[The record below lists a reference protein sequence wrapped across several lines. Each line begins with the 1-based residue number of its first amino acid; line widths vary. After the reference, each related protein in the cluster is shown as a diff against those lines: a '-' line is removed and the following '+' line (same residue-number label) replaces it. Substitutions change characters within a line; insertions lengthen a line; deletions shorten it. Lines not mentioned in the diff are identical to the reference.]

1 MYDYHVHTTYS
12 DGSFLE
18 EMVDAAAAAGL
29 DGVGIA
35 DHCNVS
41 TGESARRYKRA
52 LGFNLD
58 LTYERRRQAIDRIR
72 GDVGIRVFDAVEM
85 DYHPDAEA
93 EIAAFLEDAE
103 FDYAIG
109 SVHDLDGANVHAR
122 SHFVKKPEAERRE
135 LVERYFEKL
144 VALIDSELFAI
155 AAHPDLIER
164 NPHLRG
170 FATVEQYERVADAF
184 ERSRTVPEINAGRLL
199 DDYGEF
205 HPAPAFFDV
214 LTERNVAMTLGTDS
228 HEPGA
233 IAPRA
238 DEIEQEVV
246 DRGIEI
252 ADVIDPA
259 TPIS

>member
-18 EMVDAAAAAGL
+18 GMVDAAAAAGL

-35 DHCNVS
+35 DHCTVS
-41 TGESARRYKRA
+41 TDERARRYKRA

-58 LTYERRRQAIDRIR
+58 LTYERRRTAIERIR
-72 GDVGIRVFDAVEM
+72 KESDIRVFDAVEM
-85 DYHPDAEA
+85 DYHPDQEA
-93 EIAAFLEDAE
+93 EIRAFLDDAD

-122 SHFVKKPEAERRE
+122 AHFAGKSETERRE
-135 LVERYFEKL
+135 LVDRYFEKL

-155 AAHPDLIER
+155 AAHLDLVER

-170 FATVEQYERVADAF
+170 FATVDQYERVADAF
-184 ERSRTVPEINAGRLL
+184 VRSRTVPEINAGRLL

-205 HPAPAFFDV
+205 HPAPAFLDV
-214 LTERNVAMTLGTDS
+214 LTERGIAMTVGTDS
-228 HEPGA
+228 HEPGV
-233 IAPRA
+233 IGQRA
-238 DEIEQEVV
+238 AEIEREFA
-246 DRGIEI
+246 DRGIEV
-252 ADVIDPA
+252 AEVIDPA
-259 TPIS
+259 AAMF